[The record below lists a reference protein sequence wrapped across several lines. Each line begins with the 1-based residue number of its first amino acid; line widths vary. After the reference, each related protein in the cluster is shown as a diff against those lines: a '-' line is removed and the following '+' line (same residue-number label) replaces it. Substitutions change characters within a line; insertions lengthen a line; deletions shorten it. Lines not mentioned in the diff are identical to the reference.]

1 MRSYLEFALNTPY
14 HITDDELEKYYLE
27 FNGKYTEV
35 LEYFHGKILEI
46 SDKAYRAATEN
57 MNLNELGF
65 VNVKY
70 VVPKMLTMTFGHQ
83 NRRIVKSRV
92 EKQ

>member
-1 MRSYLEFALNTPY
+1 
-14 HITDDELEKYYLE
+14 
-27 FNGKYTEV
+27 
-35 LEYFHGKILEI
+35 
-46 SDKAYRAATEN
+46 

-92 EKQ
+92 EKAIAYKGRGYVDTEWMENPTSISIRRWMRMDQVFI